1 MACVQYLNNIVD
13 KNKILNSDCVS
24 YAKSIG
30 DLYEKVTQKSR
41 LENYRGLHYGN
52 IGCQVFKVGIQNQI
66 NFTRKVN
73 DIHIKDCQLLTNS
86 CQEMPKFH

>member
-1 MACVQYLNNIVD
+1 MASVQYLNNIVD
-13 KNKILNSDCVS
+13 KKNWNSDCVS

-52 IGCQVFKVGIQNQI
+52 IGCQVSKVRIENQI
-66 NFTRKVN
+66 NFTSKVN
-73 DIHIKDCQLLTNS
+73 IFK
-86 CQEMPKFH
+86 

>member
-1 MACVQYLNNIVD
+1 MVRVQYLNYIVD
-13 KNKILNSDCVS
+13 KNTILNSDCVS

-52 IGCQVFKVGIQNQI
+52 IGCQVSKVGIQNQI
-66 NFTRKVN
+66 NFTPKVN
-73 DIHIKDCQLLTNS
+73 IFK
-86 CQEMPKFH
+86 